1 MAFSD
6 LFKKK
11 KDSKSPS
18 KAGAEGG
25 TEGSISADII
35 PFLNIIAKNSL
46 ALPGMARD
54 MNVLRQNI
62 VKLVKLK
69 NAEAITKADKFFKTE
84 DKREAELE
92 DARKKEAPTQVKNN
106 DKGKSKKEDKSSDE
120 EGIAEYLFK
129 LLGKTLAALFL
140 GIGMGIAAAFDLGK
154 LIDTIKEKLNPMP
167 MLEGLFESI
176 KNVWKQITES
186 DIDTALASVGL
197 SHLKNQ
203 SAMKLSAGERQ
214 RLSLARAKLQQP
226 RVILLDEPT
235 ANLDPSTT
243 EHVEAIIKNLALNGC
258 GVIFTSH
265 HLGQVQSLS
274 DQVVFLADGQCL
286 EVSNTENFFK
296 HPQSEQAKKFIAR
309 ELGWK

>member
-1 MAFSD
+1 MVNTQPMITLHDISVCRDQRQILSITAQIPTTGITAVIGPNGSGKTTLLKLLHGLIEADKGSYAPGFQQLGSALVLHHTPLIKASVRSNLAMA
-6 LFKKK
+6 
-11 KDSKSPS
+11 KDSLS
-18 KAGAEGG
+18 EV
-25 TEGSISADII
+25 E
-35 PFLNIIAKNSL
+35 
-46 ALPGMARD
+46 
-54 MNVLRQNI
+54 
-62 VKLVKLK
+62 
-69 NAEAITKADKFFKTE
+69 
-84 DKREAELE
+84 
-92 DARKKEAPTQVKNN
+92 
-106 DKGKSKKEDKSSDE
+106 
-120 EGIAEYLFK
+120 
-129 LLGKTLAALFL
+129 
-140 GIGMGIAAAFDLGK
+140 
-154 LIDTIKEKLNPMP
+154 
-167 MLEGLFESI
+167 
-176 KNVWKQITES
+176 ITES
-186 DIDTALASVGL
+186 DIDTALTSVGL

-243 EHVEAIIKNLALNGC
+243 EQVEAIIKNLALNGC

-274 DQVVFLADGQCL
+274 DQVVFLADSQCL